1 MLGDLIDVYLTIYD
15 IQHYILQLFSDRSI
29 NIFVLFSKKWLLIK
43 MNDILVNVSKVYS
56 FYNIFICKRFEW

>member
-1 MLGDLIDVYLTIYD
+1 MLGDLIDVYLTICD